1 MPVIHLYWDELERL
15 VEKERDEIVERLPM
29 LGCDIERID
38 EETVDIEFFPNRP
51 DLYSI
56 EGVARALRGFMDV
69 EKGYR
74 QYEVNSSEW
83 EVTVEAP
90 VFEVRPRIVCCVV
103 RDIELNDEVIRSLMD
118 VQEDLHWTIG
128 RNRRKMAIGVHD
140 LSKVYFP
147 LRYTAVDRNYS
158 FVPLDFDKNMSVGEI
173 LSGHPKGKDY
183 SFILEGK
190 DRFPMIIDSKDEA
203 ISFPPVIN
211 AEKTRITEGT
221 TDMFIDVTGFDDNV
235 DKALNIL
242 TAMLADRGGVLEEV
256 KVIYPDREER
266 TPDLSGKE
274 MSIEKQEV
282 EDLLG
287 FELSGEEIEKA
298 LKKMRFGAEVNGD
311 NLKVTIPA
319 YRADVLHEWDV
330 IEDIGIGYGY
340 DRIEPE
346 YPPTN
351 TIGLS
356 HKWNDAKDVAREIL
370 TGMGYMEVI
379 GFTLTNEK
387 MQYGKMQ
394 RKRIS
399 QPNVTFSPENQKSR
413 FFSADKEHHTPVMH
427 PITED
432 HTILRTDILPKLL
445 EILSM
450 NRHYALPQRIFEAG
464 DTIINMKNRLK
475 LSACTTHS
483 KANFAEIR
491 SLVQSFLKEL
501 DLQWEVEEN
510 EDEAFIPGRRA
521 SIIVNGEDVGV
532 FGELHPQVLYNF
544 YLSTPVAGMEID
556 LSAIFDTGNI
566 L

>member
-1 MPVIHLYWDELERL
+1 MPVIHLFWDELERL
-15 VEKERDEIVERLPM
+15 VEKGRNEILDRLPM
-29 LGCDIERID
+29 LGCDIERLD

-74 QYEVNSSEW
+74 QYEVRNSDW
-83 EVTVEAP
+83 EVKVESP

-103 RDIELNDEVIRSLMD
+103 RNIELTDEVIRSLMD

-147 LRYTAVDRNYS
+147 LRYTAVDRDFS
-158 FVPLDFDKNMSVGEI
+158 FVPLDFHNNMSVGEI
-173 LSGHPKGKDY
+173 LTDHPKGKDY

-211 AEKTRITEGT
+211 AEKTRVTEKT
-221 TDMFIDVTGFDDNV
+221 TDLFIDVTGFDDNV

-242 TAMLADRGGVLEEV
+242 TSMLADRGGVLEEV
-256 KVIYPDREER
+256 KVVYSDRSER
-266 TPDLSGKE
+266 TPELTGKE
-274 MSIEKQEV
+274 MYIEKQEV
-282 EDLLG
+282 EELLG
-287 FELSGEEIEKA
+287 FKLSGEEIEEA
-298 LKKMRFGAEVNGD
+298 LEKMRFGVEFDRD
-311 NLKVTIPA
+311 NLKVKIPA

-356 HKWNDAKDVAREIL
+356 HKWNDKKDIAREIM
-370 TGMGYMEVI
+370 TGLGYMEVI
-379 GFTLTNEK
+379 SFTLTNEK
-387 MQYGKMQ
+387 IQYGKML
-394 RKRIS
+394 RET
-399 QPNVTFSPENQKSR
+399 QPW
-413 FFSADKEHHTPVMH
+413 DHHIPVMH

-464 DTIINMKNRLK
+464 DTIVRMENRLK
-475 LSACTTHS
+475 LSACTTHYR
-483 KANFAEIR
+483 ANFAEIR
-491 SLVQSFLKEL
+491 SLVQSFMKEL
-501 DLQWEVEEN
+501 DVQWEVEESK
-510 EDEAFIPGRRA
+510 DEAFIPGRRA
-521 SIIVNGEDVGV
+521 NIIVNGTEVGV

-544 YLSTPVAGMEID
+544 YLGTPVAGMEID
-556 LSAIFDTGNI
+556 LSAMFDTGNI

>member
-1 MPVIHLYWDELERL
+1 MPVIHLFWDELERL
-15 VEKERDEIVERLPM
+15 VEKDRNEILERLPM
-29 LGCDIERID
+29 LGCDIERMD

-56 EGVARALRGFMDV
+56 EGVARALRGFMNV

-74 QYEVNSSEW
+74 QYEVRDSDW
-83 EVTVEAP
+83 EVTVEP
-90 VFEVRPRIVCCVV
+90 QVLEVRPRIVCCVV
-103 RDIELNDEVIRSLMD
+103 SNIELNDEVIRSLMD

-147 LRYTAVDRNYS
+147 LRYTAVDREYS
-158 FVPLDFDKNMSVGEI
+158 FRPLDFDKNMSVGEV
-173 LSGHPKGKDY
+173 LTDHSKGKDY

-190 DRFPMIIDSKDEA
+190 DSFPMIIDSKDEA

-211 AEKTRITEGT
+211 AEKTRVTEET
-221 TDMFIDVTGFDDNV
+221 TDLFIDVTGFDHNV

-242 TAMLADRGGVLEEV
+242 TSMLADRGGVLEEV
-256 KVIYPDREER
+256 KVIYSDRTEI
-266 TPDLSGKE
+266 TPDLTGKE
-274 MSIEKQEV
+274 ISTEKQEV

-287 FELSGEEIEKA
+287 FELSIEEMEEA
-298 LKKMRFGAEVNGD
+298 LKKMRFGAEVEGNNGS
-311 NLKVTIPA
+311 LKVIIPA

-340 DRIEPE
+340 DKIEPE
-346 YPPTN
+346 YPPTT

-356 HKWNDAKDVAREIL
+356 HKWNDKKDIAREIM
-370 TGMGYMEVI
+370 TGLGYMEVI
-379 GFTLTNEK
+379 SFTLTNEK
-387 MQYGKMQ
+387 MQYEKML
-394 RKRIS
+394 R
-399 QPNVTFSPENQKSR
+399 ESR
-413 FFSADKEHHTPVMH
+413 SWEHHTPVLH

-450 NRHYALPQRIFEAG
+450 NKHYALPQRIFEAG
-464 DTIINMKNRLK
+464 DTIVGMENRLK

-491 SLVQSFLKEL
+491 SLMQSFMKEL
-501 DLQWEVEEN
+501 DVHWEVKES

-521 SIIVNGEDVGV
+521 SIIVNGGEVGV
-532 FGELHPQVLYNF
+532 FGELHPQVLNNF

-556 LSAIFDTGNI
+556 LSVIFDTGNI